1 MQGKVLPE
9 ARSASP
15 VYVGID
21 VCKDH
26 LDIYLHPLSQSVR
39 FTNCKNGIRRLK
51 RQLAEHVVNLV
62 VMEATGKHHRLA
74 HRSLSQSGIAVAVVN
89 PLRSRLF
96 AEAIG
101 TRAKTDR
108 VDAKMLAILGETIA
122 PRATPPAPEALE
134 ALQELVHARNAAT
147 TERTALTNRR
157 AASKTAF
164 LRAEINRRVKS
175 LDRHIERLEA
185 EIAERI
191 AADQA
196 LARRQQ
202 ILLSIPG
209 VGPGVAAN
217 LIVDL
222 AELGSL
228 DRHAAA
234 ALAGVAPFADDSGEV
249 SGQRHIKGGRA
260 NPRRALYWA
269 ALSAARHNPDLRIF
283 YNRLV
288 ENGKKPKSA
297 LTAVMRKLVVLAN
310 TLLKEDRIWS
320 IMPLDL
326 KHRCSPY
333 GRRSAPSTR

>member
-1 MQGKVLPE
+1 MQGKVKIE

-26 LDIYLHPLSQSVR
+26 LDVYLHPLGLSER
-39 FTNCKNGIRRLK
+39 LTNSKDGIGRLK
-51 RQLAEHVVNLV
+51 RLLAGHAVTLV
-62 VMEATGKHHRLA
+62 VMEATGKHHRLT

-108 VDAKMLAILGETIA
+108 VDAKMLAILGDALGPAAI
-122 PRATPPAPEALE
+122 PPASEALE

-147 TERTALTNRR
+147 AERTALTNRR
-157 AASKTAF
+157 AASNTAF
-164 LRAEINRRVKS
+164 LKAEINRRLKS
-175 LDRHIERLEA
+175 LDRHIDRLAA
-185 EIAERI
+185 EIANRI
-191 AADQA
+191 AVEPG

-202 ILLSIPG
+202 ILLSMPG
-209 VGPGVAAN
+209 VGAGVAAN
-217 LIVDL
+217 LLVDL

-234 ALAGVAPFADDSGEV
+234 SLAGLAPFADDSGEV
-249 SGQRHIKGGRA
+249 TGKRHIKGGRA

-269 ALSAARHNPDLRIF
+269 ALSAARHNPDLRNF
-283 YNRLV
+283 YKRLV
-288 ENGKKPKSA
+288 DNGKKPKVA
-297 LTAVMRKLVVLAN
+297 LTALMRKLVVLAN
-310 TLLKEDRIWS
+310 TLIKEDRIWA
-320 IMPLDL
+320 D
-326 KHRCSPY
+326 H
-333 GRRSAPSTR
+333 AP

>member
-1 MQGKVLPE
+1 MQGKVKIE

-26 LDIYLHPLSQSVR
+26 LDIYLHPLGLSDRLANS
-39 FTNCKNGIRRLK
+39 KDGIRRLK
-51 RQLAEHVVNLV
+51 RLLTGHTVVLV
-62 VMEATGKHHRLA
+62 VMEATGKHHRLT

-108 VDAKMLAILGETIA
+108 VDAKMLAVLGDALGPEAI
-122 PRATPPAPEALE
+122 PPTSEALE

-147 TERTALTNRR
+147 AERTALTNRR
-157 AASKTAF
+157 AASNTAF
-164 LRAEINRRVKS
+164 LKAEINRRLKS
-175 LDRHIERLEA
+175 LDRHIDRLA
-185 EIAERI
+185 DEIAKRI
-191 AADQA
+191 ASEPG

-202 ILLSIPG
+202 ILLSMPG
-209 VGPGVAAN
+209 VGAGVAAN
-217 LIVDL
+217 LLVDL

-234 ALAGVAPFADDSGEV
+234 SLAGLAPFADDSGEV
-249 SGQRHIKGGRA
+249 TGKRHIKGGRA

-269 ALSAARHNPDLRIF
+269 ALSAARHNPDLRNF
-283 YNRLV
+283 YKRLV
-288 ENGKKPKSA
+288 ENGKKPKVA

-310 TLLKEDRIWS
+310 TLIKEDRVWTN
-320 IMPLDL
+320 
-326 KHRCSPY
+326 H
-333 GRRSAPSTR
+333 AP